1 MESLH
6 IAHSFGRPYLKLPLC
21 FRKIE
26 IYTTLRVIG
35 FGVASTF
42 LGGA

>member
-6 IAHSFGRPYLKLPLC
+6 IAHFFGITLPEANPV
-21 FRKIE
+21 FRKAQ

-35 FGVASTF
+35 FGAVSTF